1 MTFHLKAA
9 ENTFLLSAQGTFFR
23 IDHILGHKSSLSKF
37 EKTEIISSIFS
48 DHTMRLEINYK
59 KKKKPVKNE
68 NTQRLKYMLLN
79 NQEVTLQIKKETIQY
94 LETNDN
100 EDMMTP
106 NLWDTV
112 KAVER
117 EKFTQQFNP
126 TSRHKKNI
134 K

>member
-9 ENTFLLSAQGTFFR
+9 ENTFLFSAQGTFIR
-23 IDHILGHKSSLSKF
+23 TDHILGHKSSLSKF

-59 KKKKPVKNE
+59 KKKKTVKNQ

-79 NQEVTLQIKKETIQY
+79 NQEVTEEIKKETKQY

-100 EDMMTP
+100 EDMMTQ
-106 NLWDTV
+106 NLWDTA
-112 KAVER
+112 KAVQR
-117 EKFTQQFNP
+117 EFTQQFNP